1 MGIRADQYF
10 WFDGVEDVDQAN
22 WGRFWRGFIPDGVIV
37 GFGQNLM
44 VSANSSGMHVQV
56 ATGEAMV
63 YGVRVFVQTPKVLP
77 IEPAEA
83 QNRIDLIVCRAV
95 FLNDGQSYAE
105 IAAKK
110 GIAGSA
116 PVAPSIE
123 QSAANIWE
131 IPLAAVTVPA
141 NAPTI
146 SSVNVADRRVFF
158 SFPIEQGGTGAIDKA
173 GARANL
179 GITYGTRQV
188 TVNRIAGG
196 NTAPAYC
203 QGLPDGGMV
212 WIEPVDECWE
222 VCSYS
227 GVRYYSHSANI
238 LKVKATTSV
247 ISPITLNVG
256 WIKVV

>member
-1 MGIRADQYF
+1 M
-10 WFDGVEDVDQAN
+10 
-22 WGRFWRGFIPDGVIV
+22 
-37 GFGQNLM
+37 
-44 VSANSSGMHVQV
+44 
-56 ATGEAMV
+56 
-63 YGVRVFVQTPKVLP
+63 QTPKVLP

-146 SSVNVADRRVFF
+146 SSVNVVDRRVFF
-158 SFPIEQGGTGAIDKA
+158 SFPIEQGGTGATSKE

-179 GITYGTRQV
+179 GITPENIGALPLNPPSIELMPTVGAGFGGYIDFHYGGSTSDFTTRIWEYPTPGSLQICGVVHGDRHHPDPAAICFRQIMAGTGELIPGV
-188 TVNRIAGG
+188 TA
-196 NTAPAYC
+196 
-203 QGLPDGGMV
+203 LSSGM
-212 WIEPVDECWE
+212 IYLQYE
-222 VCSYS
+222 
-227 GVRYYSHSANI
+227 
-238 LKVKATTSV
+238 
-247 ISPITLNVG
+247 
-256 WIKVV
+256 

>member
-158 SFPIEQGGTGAIDKA
+158 SFPLEQGGTGATNKA
-173 GARANL
+173 QARANL
-179 GITYGTRQV
+179 GFVYGYTQAVFSGV
-188 TVNRIAGG
+188 TPGG
-196 NTAPAYC
+196 TASAYC
-203 QGLPDGGMV
+203 QGLPADGMV
-212 WIEPVDECWE
+212 WIEPVDASWTTCNM
-222 VCSYS
+222 S
-227 GVRYYSHSANI
+227 GVRYYSHSQNTLTI
-238 LKVKATTSV
+238 KAELNPGS
-247 ISPITLNVG
+247 ITLNVG
-256 WIKVV
+256 WFKVS